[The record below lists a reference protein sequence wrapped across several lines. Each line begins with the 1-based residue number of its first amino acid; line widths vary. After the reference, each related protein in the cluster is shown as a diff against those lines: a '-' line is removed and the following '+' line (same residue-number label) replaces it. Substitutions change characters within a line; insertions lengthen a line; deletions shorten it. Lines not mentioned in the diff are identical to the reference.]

1 MLLSIANIFIKR
13 PVLTTVC
20 SILITLGGLVCLPI
34 LPIEQLPN
42 IAPPQIQVSAT
53 YVGADAETVENT
65 VTSILENQ
73 INGVEGM
80 DYITSTSAIGQSSIQ
95 VYFDSTRSPDL
106 AQVDVNNLVSVAIPQ
121 LPQAVQQQGISV
133 TQSSPSILQFYTFT
147 SPTGEY
153 DSKFISNYLSLYVQ
167 PALARVQ
174 GVGQANLFGN
184 LQYSMR
190 LWLDPSRL
198 ASYGLT
204 AQNVADALRSQNQ
217 IVPVGQVGGPPTSN
231 EQAYTFILR
240 LQGQGQLSTVEEFE
254 NVILKTGEDGTLVRV
269 RDVGRA
275 EEGAQSYA
283 VTLTADGRPGVGI
296 GIYQLPGS
304 NAIDV
309 ANGIREQLTI
319 LEQQFPPGLEYKLVF
334 DVTDFV
340 NASLTEVLIT
350 LVQAISLVILVIFIF
365 LQDWR
370 TTLIPAIAIPVSLV
384 GTLAFIQAFGFSIN
398 MLTLFGLVLATG
410 LVVDDAIV
418 VVEAITE
425 KIEEGKTPFEA
436 SVEAMDILFGAVIA
450 TSVVLF
456 AVFIPV
462 AFFPGATGRIYQQF
476 ALTLTFTILLSTFNA
491 LTFSPAMSALL
502 LRPAKERKGLL
513 GKFFNLFNAGFNK
526 VRAVY
531 SQALVVIDRLKF
543 VVIALFAAGLAL
555 TGWMFTTTPTGFVP
569 TEDQGY
575 FLGLIIGPEGSPLTA
590 TQAVGEKIERILE
603 TEPSV
608 ISTAVVSGFSFI
620 GQGNNLGVYFASLKP
635 WDERKSPDQSA
646 EAIVERLNQKMFE
659 GISEAQVR
667 TVLPPAIPGFSS
679 YGGVQ
684 FIVTDQ
690 TGGALTVSQ
699 FLDSINKI
707 IGIARENPVTRQ
719 TFTPFTANSPQ
730 IEIDVDRDRLA
741 ALDIDFGQ
749 AMQTIGSYMGG
760 QYVNQITQFG
770 RSYQVNIQADAPF
783 RATPDALRQI
793 YVQSRTGQTVPLS
806 EFLTIRQQ
814 VGPLYI
820 THYNLFRSIE
830 IDSFT
835 GPGVSTGQVIEG
847 LKEAFTK
854 ANFQRFGSGL
864 IGLAREEV
872 SAGALAPLIFALGIV
887 VVFLVLAALYESY
900 VDPLIILLTVP
911 LAVLGALVFLNL
923 RGIPLDVY
931 AQVGLVMLIGLASKN
946 AILIVDYA
954 NETVAKGASYT
965 AAAMEAAKLRF
976 RPIVMTAISSLIGFF
991 PLVIAQGAGA
1001 ASRWSLGTVVFGGL
1015 LVATVLSLLIVPV
1028 NYVILKSITRAVFS
1042 GKRPPSEDSS
1052 QPELT
1057 S

>member
-34 LPIEQLPN
+34 LPIEQLPD

-80 DYITSTSAIGQSSIQ
+80 EYITSTSAIGQSSIQ
-95 VYFDSTRSPDL
+95 VYFDPTRSPDL

-121 LPQAVQQQGISV
+121 LPQAVQQQGIAV
-133 TQSSPSILQFYTFT
+133 TQSSPSILQFYTFS
-147 SPTGEY
+147 SPTGEF
-153 DSKFISNYLSLYVQ
+153 DAQFISNYLSLYVQ
-167 PALARVQ
+167 PALARVK

-184 LQYSMR
+184 LEYSMR
-190 LWLDPSRL
+190 LWLDPNRL

-204 AQNVADALRSQNQ
+204 AEDVASALQSQNQ
-217 IVPVGQVGGPPTSN
+217 IIPVGQVGGPPVNSD
-231 EQAYTFILR
+231 QAYTFILR
-240 LQGQGQLSTVEEFE
+240 LQGQGQLSTVEQFN
-254 NVILKTGEDGTLVRV
+254 NVVLKTGEDGTLVRV
-269 RDVGRA
+269 KDVGRA
-275 EEGAQSYA
+275 EEGAQSYS
-283 VTLTADGRPGVGI
+283 VTLAADGRPGVGL

-309 ANGIREQLTI
+309 ANGIREQLAI
-319 LEQQFPPGLEYKLVF
+319 LEQQFPPGLEGKLVF

-340 NASLTEVLIT
+340 NASLSEVLIT
-350 LVQAISLVILVIFIF
+350 LVQAIALVILVIFIF

-398 MLTLFGLVLATG
+398 LLTLFGLVLATG

-418 VVEAITE
+418 VVESITE
-425 KIEEGKTPFEA
+425 KIEEGKTPLQA
-436 SVEAMDILFGAVIA
+436 SIEAMDILFGAVIA

-476 ALTLTFTILLSTFNA
+476 ALTLTFTILISTFNA

-502 LRPAKERKGLL
+502 LRPAKQQQGWL
-513 GKFFNLFNAGFNK
+513 GKFFNLFNAGFDR
-526 VRAVY
+526 VRIGY
-531 SQALVVIDRLKF
+531 SKALAIIDRLKF
-543 VVIALFAAGLAL
+543 LVIGLFAAGLAL
-555 TGWMFTTTPTGFVP
+555 TGWLFTTTPTGFVP

-575 FLGLIIGPEGSPLTA
+575 FLGLIIGPEGAPLNY
-590 TQAVGEKIERILE
+590 TQKVGQKIQSILE

-608 ISTAVVSGFSFI
+608 TSTAVISGFSFI
-620 GQGNNLGVYFASLKP
+620 GQGNNLGIYFASLKP
-635 WDERKSPDQSA
+635 WDERKAADQSA
-646 EAIVERLNQKMFE
+646 EAIVGRINQKLFE

-667 TVLPPAIPGFSS
+667 TVLPPAIPGFAA

-684 FIVTDQ
+684 FLITDQ
-690 TGGALTVSQ
+690 TGGALSVSQ
-699 FLDSINKI
+699 FLESVNKI
-707 IGIARENPVTRQ
+707 IGLARENPITRQ

-741 ALDIDFGQ
+741 ALNIDFGE
-749 AMQTIGSYMGG
+749 ALQTLGSYMGG

-770 RSYQVNIQADAPF
+770 RSYQVYIQADNGF
-783 RATPDALRQI
+783 RATPQALTQI
-793 YVQSRTGQTVPLS
+793 YVKSRDGATVPLS

-830 IDSFT
+830 VDSFAA
-835 GPGVSTGQVIEG
+835 PGTSTGQVIEG
-847 LKEAFTK
+847 LKDAFQK
-854 ANFQRFGSGL
+854 ANFQRFGNGL
-864 IGLAREEV
+864 VGLAREEV
-872 SAGALAPLIFALGIV
+872 SAGTLAPLIFGLGVV

-911 LAVLGALVFLNL
+911 LAILGALVFLNL

-954 NETVAKGASYT
+954 NEAVAKGMGYT
-965 AAAMEAAKLRF
+965 EAALEAAKLRF

-1015 LVATVLSLLIVPV
+1015 LVATVLSLLIVPA
-1028 NYVILKSITRAVFS
+1028 NYVILKSITRRFFS
-1042 GKRPPSEDSS
+1042 KKRHDPETG